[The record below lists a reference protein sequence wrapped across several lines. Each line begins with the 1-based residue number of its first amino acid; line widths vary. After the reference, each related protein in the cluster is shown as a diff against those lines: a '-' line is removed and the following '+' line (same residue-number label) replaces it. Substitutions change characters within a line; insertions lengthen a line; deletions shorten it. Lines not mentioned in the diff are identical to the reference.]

1 MGRRRED
8 LQCQGNEFGLLYLA
22 GRVQSRDSDG
32 ISIRTKGFRGRW
44 GGALESFVF
53 YAEIVAL

>member
-1 MGRRRED
+1 MRED

-53 YAEIVAL
+53 YPEIVAL